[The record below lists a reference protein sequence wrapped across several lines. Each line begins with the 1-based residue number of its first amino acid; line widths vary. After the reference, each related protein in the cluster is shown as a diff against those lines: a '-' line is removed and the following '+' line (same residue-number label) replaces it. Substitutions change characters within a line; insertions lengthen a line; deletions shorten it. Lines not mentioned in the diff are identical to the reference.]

1 VTSAN
6 IEEPLVG
13 DGVTAGIVRIGDTV
27 RLAFADVDVPRRV
40 ALFADAYG
48 MTEQQRRL
56 FVPTAIFVARRYHQT
71 ARAAAAADSV
81 FRRLW
86 EQGARDELPRAEA
99 WLEQAGPAIAN
110 LIDTPGS
117 RA

>member
-1 VTSAN
+1 VRYVTTLVFPAGDLGDHVTGTD
-6 IEEPLVG
+6 IEG
-13 DGVTAGIVRIGDTV
+13 AAGRG
-27 RLAFADVDVPRRV
+27 RRHR
-40 ALFADAYG
+40 G

-56 FVPTAIFVARRYHQT
+56 FVPTAIFVARRYHQS
-71 ARAAAAADSV
+71 ARAAAEADPV

-99 WLEQAGPAIAN
+99 WLEQVGPAIAK
-110 LIDTPGS
+110 LIDAPGG